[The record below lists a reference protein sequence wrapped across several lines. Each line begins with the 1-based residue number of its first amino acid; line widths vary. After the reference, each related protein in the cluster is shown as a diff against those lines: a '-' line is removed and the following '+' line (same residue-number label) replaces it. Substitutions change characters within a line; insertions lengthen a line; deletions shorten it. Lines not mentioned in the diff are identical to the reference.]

1 MVLDQSQLF
10 GEPPLRLV
18 TVRGACRVTLVE
30 TRATQ
35 LGERPRRGCVVGA
48 VEIGEAIPPVARE
61 IEAFAALREGQCSID
76 SIWTVTKQLMDIF
89 RRTQE
94 ELTVGTA
101 DVVGAIQRRPVTDRH
116 QHVVQ
121 AVTGAGVIMHV
132 ARRYDA
138 KSYVSCKVD
147 QRAGEPL
154 IAPDVVTLDLDEE
167 PVAPEHGTAPLGEP
181 ARRPAALCSQ
191 GRREQPLP
199 AAGQHDES
207 RVPG

>member
-1 MVLDQSQLF
+1 MN
-10 GEPPLRLV
+10 
-18 TVRGACRVTLVE
+18 
-30 TRATQ
+30 
-35 LGERPRRGCVVGA
+35 
-48 VEIGEAIPPVARE
+48 
-61 IEAFAALREGQCSID
+61 
-76 SIWTVTKQLMDIF
+76 IF

-101 DVVGAIQRRPVTDRH
+101 DVVRAIERRPVTDRH

-138 KSYVSCKVD
+138 KSYVSRKVD
-147 QRAGEPL
+147 QRPGEPQ

-167 PVAPEHGTAPLGEP
+167 PVAPEYRTAPLGEP
-181 ARRPAALCSQ
+181 ARRPTPLRPQ
-191 GRREQPLP
+191 DRRKQPLP

-207 RVPG
+207 RMSGLERRDVEPRIAPVVPAKVRFCDQPAQIRVPL